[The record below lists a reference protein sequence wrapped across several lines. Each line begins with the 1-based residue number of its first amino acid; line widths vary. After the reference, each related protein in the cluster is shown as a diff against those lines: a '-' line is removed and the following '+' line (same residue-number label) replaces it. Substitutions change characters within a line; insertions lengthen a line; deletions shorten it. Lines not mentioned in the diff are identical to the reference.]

1 MKKKPMANNNSNN
14 DGRYIGTFILDF
26 QTTNFESDSKIA
38 RDVLYGY
45 QKLCNLYDDRN
56 TFALDD
62 PVSSAGWS
70 FAKLFLSGEF
80 IEKIYEVNSNEIDR
94 IRDKKFEDKFVSWLN
109 MRLKSNKCGAQVKIA
124 MEMK

>member
-1 MKKKPMANNNSNN
+1 MANNSNN
-14 DGRYIGTFILDF
+14 DGSYIGTFILDF

-38 RDVLYGY
+38 IDMLCEY
-45 QKLCNLYDDRN
+45 QKICNLYDDHN

-62 PVSSAGWS
+62 PVSSVGWS

-80 IEKIYEVNSNEIDR
+80 IEKIYEVKSNEIDLTR
-94 IRDKKFEDKFVSWLN
+94 GKRFEDKFVLWLN
-109 MRLKSNKCGAQVKIA
+109 MKLKSSKCGAQVKIA

>member
-1 MKKKPMANNNSNN
+1 MTNNNNNSNN
-14 DGRYIGTFILDF
+14 DGSYIGTFILDF
-26 QTTNFESDSKIA
+26 QTTNFESDSQIA
-38 RDVLYGY
+38 RDMLCEY
-45 QKLCNLYDDRN
+45 QKICNLYDDRS

-80 IEKIYEVNSNEIDR
+80 IEKIYEVKSNEIDLTR
-94 IRDKKFEDKFVSWLN
+94 GKKFEDKFVLWLN
-109 MRLKSNKCGAQVKIA
+109 MKLRSSKCGAQVKIA

>member
-1 MKKKPMANNNSNN
+1 MKKKPMANNSNN
-14 DGRYIGTFILDF
+14 DGSYIGTFILDF

-38 RDVLYGY
+38 TDILCEY
-45 QKLCNLYDDRN
+45 QKICNLYDDHN

-80 IEKIYEVNSNEIDR
+80 IEKIYEVKSNEIDR
-94 IRDKKFEDKFVSWLN
+94 TRGKKFEDKFVSWLN
-109 MRLKSNKCGAQVKIA
+109 TRLRSSKCGAQVKIA